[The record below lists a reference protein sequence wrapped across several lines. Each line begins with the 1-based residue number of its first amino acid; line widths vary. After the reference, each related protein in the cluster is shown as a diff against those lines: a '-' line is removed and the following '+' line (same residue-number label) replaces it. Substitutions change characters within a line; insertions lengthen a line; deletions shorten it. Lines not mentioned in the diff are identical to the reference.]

1 MSNCNDFFGAQRG
14 LDSTEGASAIL
25 DTLHNSIE
33 VLEVFPDKTADA
45 RIVWYA
51 FFGAVWKEILLRRTS
66 DWNVVDIR
74 DSSVRDFGLKYAG
87 DVVMEY
93 RNRVGPSHR

>member
-45 RIVWYA
+45 QIVRYA
-51 FFGAVWKEILLRRTS
+51 FFGAVRKEILLCGTS
-66 DWNVVDIR
+66 DRNVIDIR
-74 DSSVRDFGLKYAG
+74 DSSVGDFGLEYAG

-93 RNRVGPSHR
+93 HN